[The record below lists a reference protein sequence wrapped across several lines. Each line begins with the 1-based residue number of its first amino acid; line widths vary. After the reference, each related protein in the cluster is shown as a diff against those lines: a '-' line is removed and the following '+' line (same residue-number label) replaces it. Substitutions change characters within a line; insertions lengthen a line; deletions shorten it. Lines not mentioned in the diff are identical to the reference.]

1 MTLGQKLIAL
11 RKARGM
17 TQEELSEAIGVTRQT
32 ISKWE
37 LDTSTPDLDYLCK
50 LCDLFGV
57 TADYLIRPEKERIE
71 HIERAGRMEIEKA
84 SEPLPM
90 PPPSNTEYETSSQT
104 VSPIKPPLN
113 TRPAGWVMLGLSGIL
128 LLVALIS
135 FFTDNPMP
143 ELLIFAGVAAI
154 FALELLLIRWRPLFI
169 VMWTAWLF
177 WSFSQFVLTGR
188 VILFFFFSR
197 EPVLPLNWTFI
208 FTALWV
214 LYTALCIGVTVR
226 LILKHVRSRITK
238 ARKHTEEK
246 ANK

>member
-1 MTLGQKLIAL
+1 MTIGQKLTAL

-37 LDTSTPDLDYLCK
+37 LDTSAPDLDYLCK

-57 TADYLIRPEKERIE
+57 TADYLIRPEKEN
-71 HIERAGRMEIEKA
+71 IERTERTEIEKT
-84 SEPLPM
+84 SV
-90 PPPSNTEYETSSQT
+90 PPSMLSPSNTEYETSSQT
-104 VSPIKPPLN
+104 EAPAKPPLN

-169 VMWTAWLF
+169 VMWTAWAM
-177 WSFSQFVLTGR
+177 WTGAQSIITGR
-188 VILFFFFSR
+188 RIFSLIFSLWFDSIL
-197 EPVLPLNWTFI
+197 PVNWTWI
-208 FTALWV
+208 FAILWL
-214 LYTALCIGVTVR
+214 LYTAFCIGETVR
-226 LILKHVRSRITK
+226 VIVKHLRGKRDKI
-238 ARKHTEEK
+238 
-246 ANK
+246 